1 MSNKF
6 RLKRREELIIE
17 SETKFE
23 ENVNSIEELI
33 KDYYS
38 RGLDYIILRGTY
50 EYYVKLKSHLD
61 ISGISQVSL
70 CWQCNGLLDTV
81 VFFVCLF
88 FCVSRCIV

>member
-38 RGLDYIILRGTY
+38 RGLDYIILNGTY

-61 ISGISQVSL
+61 ISGFKSSFTHRSTKTGKITIYL
-70 CWQCNGLLDTV
+70 
-81 VFFVCLF
+81 
-88 FCVSRCIV
+88 